1 MRGRASFTREYPTI
15 IPIHSPR
22 HTGTIRAPPIL
33 LGTLKVPIH
42 RLPAPAQPPPC
53 PSPNMRNRQPWAE
66 MSTAMWG
73 ICAMPSCP
81 MPSCAGWHVPHN
93 QWSYTSQKA
102 ATLHGH
108 CRAEAHPQQSLGA
121 QKVEKGSQ
129 TVLNLF
135 SVIVWSILRLNCLAE
150 AKVFYLAQSWWDTV
164 VNRVS
169 ANLLDK
175 KHV

>member
-22 HTGTIRAPPIL
+22 HTGTIPALPIL
-33 LGTLKVPIH
+33 MVTPQVPIH

-81 MPSCAGWHVPHN
+81 MPSYAGWHVPHTIN
-93 QWSYTSQKA
+93 G
-102 ATLHGH
+102 ATQVK
-108 CRAEAHPQQSLGA
+108 RQQPCMVTVQLRPSLVSKEGP
-121 QKVEKGSQ
+121 KRVPGSIKFIFHQ
-129 TVLNLF
+129 CL
-135 SVIVWSILRLNCLAE
+135 WSILRLNGLHE